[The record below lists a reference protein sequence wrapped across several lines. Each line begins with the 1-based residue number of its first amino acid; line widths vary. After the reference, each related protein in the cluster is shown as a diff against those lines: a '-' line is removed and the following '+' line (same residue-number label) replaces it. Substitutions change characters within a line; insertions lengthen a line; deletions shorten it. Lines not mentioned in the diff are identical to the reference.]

1 MNKNNLFISLL
12 IEVLNLAK
20 KEEDKILNNKESHWN
35 LEQIQNVVIPEI
47 SELLTHAK
55 NGKIYFKYGKKQRL
69 LESTHL
75 MTDSVDN
82 LFNTP
87 LGESILNVQN
97 IYRRGR

>member
-55 NGKIYFKYGKKQRL
+55 N
-69 LESTHL
+69 
-75 MTDSVDN
+75 
-82 LFNTP
+82 
-87 LGESILNVQN
+87 
-97 IYRRGR
+97 

>member
-20 KEEDKILNNKESHWN
+20 KEEDKILNDKESHWN

-55 NGKIYFKYGKKQRL
+55 NGKF
-69 LESTHL
+69 
-75 MTDSVDN
+75 
-82 LFNTP
+82 
-87 LGESILNVQN
+87 ILNTEKN
-97 IYRRGR
+97 NGC